1 MLIIENINNLVGI
14 KLKLGKYEIKCID
27 VNEYFQDEYFQEL
40 ISDDRNEY
48 RIDFKLPVKTNVV
61 LVLWLNREQVPEME
75 GWQLEN
81 NLVDGELWIKNKDV
95 ESFDNL
101 IKSLQLYI
109 DICADSITT
118 QFVNDFAI

>member
-1 MLIIENINNLVGI
+1 MSKNAT
-14 KLKLGKYEIKCID
+14 
-27 VNEYFQDEYFQEL
+27 
-40 ISDDRNEY
+40 S
-48 RIDFKLPVKTNVV
+48 KTNVV

-81 NLVDGELWIKNKDV
+81 NLVDGEFWIKNEDI

-101 IKSLQLYI
+101 IKSIQLYI

>member
-1 MLIIENINNLVGI
+1 MLIIKNIQDLIGI

-27 VNEYFQDEYFQEL
+27 VNEYFQEL
-40 ISDDRNEY
+40 ISDDRNDY
-48 RIDFKLPVKTNVV
+48 VIDFKLPVKTNVV
-61 LVLWLNREQVPEME
+61 LVLWLNRKQVPEME

-81 NLVDGELWIKNKDV
+81 NLVGGELWIKNKDV

>member
-1 MLIIENINNLVGI
+1 MLIIENINNLVGT
-14 KLKLGKYEIKCID
+14 KLKLGKYEINCMD
-27 VNEYFQDEYFQEL
+27 VNEYFQEFT
-40 ISDDRNEY
+40 SDDNY
-48 RIDFKLPVKTNVV
+48 AYVIDFKLPVKNNVE

-75 GWQLEN
+75 GWKLTN

-101 IKSLQLYI
+101 IKSLQVYI

-118 QFVNDFAI
+118 QFINDFAI